1 MSHSSLVSL
10 NHKATAG
17 KSGEKQ
23 PNSHGWSTSK
33 HMNSEALIK
42 EAVQLASTTTPH
54 EPPVALLHKSLKGL
68 RICCI
73 EWRMIFE
80 FRIIPLYFSMDFEW
94 YPPKRSLCWIER
106 LEFSGVLDGLMM
118 IYSPCSG
125 SYLIVLPSQN
135 LEKRVVPRMQVLKIL
150 DEKKLKRREL
160 MLYTVVRLTES
171 KFMEYFVLP
180 YKDKIPDLF
189 RHTGSCGL
197 PSLLPVAVSGP
208 HLSENSL
215 FGSVGFSKD
224 DEAISTATKLF
235 FISGSW
241 SQFCYST
248 NATVHS
254 QNPLLSNYL
263 IKSLGF
269 SRYEA
274 NAAAAKLNSV
284 KAPKNPDLVIKFFQE
299 MGLERTEIKKLVSIT
314 PRLLFSDV
322 NRTLKPKFQCLREVR
337 VSGSDLVDLFL
348 ADGKALYNA
357 VGSHLRSNL
366 DFLRKLVSNE
376 ETLVKLIKRSP
387 YLLAVNGPKRF
398 EPKILL
404 LQKFGF
410 SNDQIE
416 KLILQKPRIL
426 LQKFEW
432 LEEIL
437 HKAEKDLQISPTS
450 GMFMY
455 GVLAVIAL
463 GKSTVEN
470 KMGVFRS
477 CGWCDQDIMT
487 VFRKQPLC
495 LAMSEARVLRALDV
509 FTRVLGCKPEYLIS
523 NPALLMLSLD
533 KRVIPRNQVLKV
545 LEEKK
550 LNQKLKMELHNS
562 FAFQDLATAR

>member
-1 MSHSSLVSL
+1 IKVG
-10 NHKATAG
+10 NG
-17 KSGEKQ
+17 
-23 PNSHGWSTSK
+23 
-33 HMNSEALIK
+33 ALTFFRFNPF
-42 EAVQLASTTTPH
+42 QFQAS
-54 EPPVALLHKSLKGL
+54 VLLLKTML
-68 RICCI
+68 SRIY
-73 EWRMIFE
+73 R
-80 FRIIPLYFSMDFEW
+80 
-94 YPPKRSLCWIER
+94 
-106 LEFSGVLDGLMM
+106 
-118 IYSPCSG
+118 
-125 SYLIVLPSQN
+125 
-135 LEKRVVPRMQVLKIL
+135 
-150 DEKKLKRREL
+150 
-160 MLYTVVRLTES
+160 
-171 KFMEYFVLP
+171 
-180 YKDKIPDLF
+180 F

-248 NATVHS
+248 SATVHS

-387 YLLAVNGPKRF
+387 YLLAVNGPKIF

-437 HKAEKDLQISPTS
+437 HKAEKDLHISPTS

-550 LNQKLKMELHNS
+550 LNQKVS
-562 FAFQDLATAR
+562 FSRAMYISEPMFRSEFVLPYKDEIPNLYESYVTCVRR

>member
-1 MSHSSLVSL
+1 MLS
-10 NHKATAG
+10 
-17 KSGEKQ
+17 
-23 PNSHGWSTSK
+23 
-33 HMNSEALIK
+33 
-42 EAVQLASTTTPH
+42 
-54 EPPVALLHKSLKGL
+54 
-68 RICCI
+68 RIS
-73 EWRMIFE
+73 R
-80 FRIIPLYFSMDFEW
+80 
-94 YPPKRSLCWIER
+94 
-106 LEFSGVLDGLMM
+106 
-118 IYSPCSG
+118 
-125 SYLIVLPSQN
+125 
-135 LEKRVVPRMQVLKIL
+135 
-150 DEKKLKRREL
+150 
-160 MLYTVVRLTES
+160 
-171 KFMEYFVLP
+171 
-180 YKDKIPDLF
+180 F
-189 RHTGSCGL
+189 RHTGSCAL

-208 HLSENSL
+208 HLSENFL

-224 DEAISTATKLF
+224 DEAISTPTKFWYIGIWQLF

-248 NATVHS
+248 NAAVHT
-254 QNPLLSNYL
+254 QNPLLSNFL

-274 NAAAAKLNSV
+274 NVVAAKLNSV

-348 ADGKALYNA
+348 ADGKALYSA

-387 YLLAVNGPKRF
+387 YLLAVNGPKIF

-404 LQKFGF
+404 LQKSGF
-410 SNDQIE
+410 SDAQIE

-426 LQKFEW
+426 QQKFEW
-432 LEEIL
+432 LEKIL

-495 LAMSEARVLRALDV
+495 LAMSEARILRALDV
-509 FTRVLGCKPEYLIS
+509 FTRVIGCKPEYLIS

-550 LNQKLKMELHNS
+550 LVQKVS
-562 FAFQDLATAR
+562 FSRAMYISEPMFRSKFVLPYKDEIPNLYESYVTCVRR